1 MIAALRRE
9 RGLAVLAAVLVA
21 QAAILVLTRLPG
33 REDVPESLLAGLE
46 AGAVTRIEIE
56 DGADGHVVMDREG
69 DGWVLSDAGGYPA
82 DGTRIAELLDRL
94 AAARRDR
101 LVARTEA
108 GRLELRVAPD
118 GFERRVRIDAGAV
131 GYLLYIGT
139 TAGTGAGHVRVDG
152 EDEVWSVDGMAP
164 WQVVADRSDWVDP
177 IYLRVEAD
185 RIAAFE
191 LVNAA
196 GSFRFERSD
205 GEWTSPVPG
214 AGEVLDQERVTAF
227 LDRVST
233 LRMRRPLGAEPPGD
247 YRLAERAAEV
257 RLALSP
263 DEDGEG
269 EGGTLELLIL
279 AGGDDDYDYVVKS
292 SDSEYYVEVPSFT
305 LADLVNADRSTFVT
319 EGDTGGSPTGDSAR

>member
-1 MIAALRRE
+1 MIAALRGE
-9 RGLAVLAAVLVA
+9 RGVTVLAAVLVV
-21 QAAILVLTRLPG
+21 QIAILVVTRLPG
-33 REDVPESLLAGLE
+33 REAVPEPLLAGLQ
-46 AGAVTRIEIE
+46 ADAVTHVEIG

-82 DGTRIAELLDRL
+82 DGTRIADLLDRL

-118 GFERRVRIDAGAV
+118 GFERRVRIDAGAD
-131 GYLLYIGT
+131 GYLLYVGT

-164 WQVVADRSDWVDP
+164 WQVAADRSDWVDP
-177 IYLRVEAD
+177 VYLRVEAD
-185 RIAAFE
+185 RVAAFE

-214 AGEVLDQERVTAF
+214 AGEVLDRERVTAF

-233 LRMRRPLGAEPPGD
+233 LRMRRPLGTEPPGD

-263 DEDGEG
+263 DEDGEAG
-269 EGGTLELLIL
+269 ALELLIL
-279 AGGDDDYDYVVKS
+279 ADGDDDYDYVVKS

-305 LADLVNADRSTFVT
+305 LADLVDADRSTFVT
-319 EGDTGGSPTGDSAR
+319 ADDTGGSPTGGSSQ

>member
-1 MIAALRRE
+1 MIAALRGE
-9 RGLAVLAAVLVA
+9 RGVTVLAAVLVV
-21 QAAILVLTRLPG
+21 QIAILVVTRLPG
-33 REDVPESLLAGLE
+33 REAAPEPLLAGLE
-46 AGAVTRIEIE
+46 AGAVSRIEIE

-82 DGTRIAELLDRL
+82 DGTRIAGLLDRL

-118 GFERRVRIDAGAV
+118 GFERRVRIDAGAD
-131 GYLLYIGT
+131 GYLLYVGT

-164 WQVVADRSDWVDP
+164 WQVAADRSDWVDP
-177 IYLRVEAD
+177 VYLRVEAD

-214 AGEVLDQERVTAF
+214 AGVVLDQDRVTAF
-227 LDRVST
+227 VDRVST
-233 LRMRRPLGAEPPGD
+233 LRMRRPLGTEPPGD

-269 EGGTLELLIL
+269 GSLELLIL

-305 LADLVNADRSTFVT
+305 LADLVDADRSTFVT
-319 EGDTGGSPTGDSAR
+319 ADDPGGSPTGGSSQ

>member
-9 RGLAVLAAVLVA
+9 RGLAVLAAVLLA
-21 QAAILVLTRLPG
+21 QAASLLLTRLPG
-33 REDVPESLLAGLE
+33 REQVPESLLAGLQ
-46 AGAVTRIEIE
+46 ADAVTGVEIE
-56 DGADGHVVMDREG
+56 DGADGHVVMAREG

-82 DGTRIAELLDRL
+82 DGTRIADLLDRL

-118 GFERRVRIDAGAV
+118 GFERRVRIDAGPER
-131 GYLLYIGT
+131 YLLYIGT

-152 EDEVWSVDGMAP
+152 EDEVWTVDGVAP
-164 WQVVADRSDWVDP
+164 WQVAADRADWVDP
-177 IYLRVEAD
+177 VYLRVESD
-185 RIAAFE
+185 RVAAFE

-196 GSFRFERSD
+196 GRFRFERSD
-205 GEWTSPVPG
+205 GGWTSPVPG
-214 AGEVLDQERVTAF
+214 AGEVLDQDRVTAF
-227 LDRVST
+227 VDRVST
-233 LRMRRPLGAEPPGD
+233 LRMRRPLGTEPPGD
-247 YRLAERAAEV
+247 YGLAERAAVV

-263 DEDGEG
+263 DGDGEAR
-269 EGGTLELLIL
+269 TLELLIL

-305 LADLVNADRSTFVT
+305 LADLVDAGRSTFVT
-319 EGDTGGSPTGDSAR
+319 ADDTGGSPTGDPSQ